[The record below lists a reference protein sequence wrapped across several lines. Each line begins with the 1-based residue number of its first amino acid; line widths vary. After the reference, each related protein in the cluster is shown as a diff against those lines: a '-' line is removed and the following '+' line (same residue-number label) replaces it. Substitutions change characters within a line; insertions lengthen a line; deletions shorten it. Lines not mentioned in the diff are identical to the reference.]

1 MKNVLHN
8 RLRPFILVLMVG
20 VLCAAFF
27 GLGMGGGL
35 AGGAIGPEQCCA
47 CHREVCEDTASKRYV
62 HAPVREKQ
70 CALCHIASTGADRM
84 TVAKKEESTVRWLP
98 GGYPRQEMEC
108 WFSIPPALAGKKII
122 LQADG
127 QGKKTL
133 RQEVQLPKFL
143 EAEQLTAVT
152 KPPEITD
159 LTVDE
164 VKQGVFLTARV
175 TWKTDRVTDS
185 AVLYG
190 ENEATRKNIVDP
202 WLSKDHEVLLTDLQP
217 RKTYTFSVV
226 SRDIFGNQKVSPA
239 KTFSTHA
246 FFSKPSIEKAK
257 NTEKVTVSGKYFRV
271 DNRFFARFVANQP
284 TSMRLG
290 TLDGT
295 MPASS
300 KDSGL
305 QSGKL
310 PPEHL
315 PLTDPRFLNTGVCLT
330 CHPQA
335 KGVLSHPVDVKPK
348 RGMIIDTREYK
359 ILGDGRLTCMTCHV
373 PHASDN
379 ETRLVKND
387 KKKLC
392 LGCHKNF
399 G

>member
-1 MKNVLHN
+1 MHN
-8 RLRPFILVLMVG
+8 RLRPFALVLVVG

-27 GLGMGGGL
+27 WAGHGEGI

-70 CALCHIASTGADRM
+70 CALCHIATTGADRIP
-84 TVAKKEESTVRWLP
+84 VAKKEESKVRWLP
-98 GGYPRQEMEC
+98 GSYPRQEMEY
-108 WFSIPPALAGKKII
+108 WFSVPPALAGKKII

-133 RQEVQLPKFL
+133 QMEVQLPNFL
-143 EAEQLTAVT
+143 EAEQLAAVS
-152 KPPEITD
+152 KPPEITE
-159 LTVDE
+159 LNVE
-164 VKQGVFLTARV
+164 EIKQGVFLTARV

-185 AVLYG
+185 TVLYG

-217 RKTYTFSVV
+217 RKTYTFSVAA
-226 SRDIFGNQKVSPA
+226 RDIFGNQKVSPP

-257 NTEKVTVSGKYFRV
+257 TTEKVTVSGKYFRV
-271 DNRFFARFVANQP
+271 DNRLFARFVANQP

-290 TLDGT
+290 TLDELSQVST
-295 MPASS
+295 QNPTSQA
-300 KDSGL
+300 
-305 QSGKL
+305 GKL
-310 PPEHL
+310 PPNHL
-315 PLTDPRFLNTGVCLT
+315 PLTDSHFLNTGVCYT
-330 CHPQA
+330 CHPQI
-335 KGVLSHPVDVKPK
+335 KGVSSHPVNVKPK
-348 RGMIIDTREYK
+348 RGMIIDRDVYK
-359 ILGDGRLTCMTCHV
+359 LSDDGSLTCMSCHV
-373 PHASDN
+373 HHASDN
-379 ETRLVKND
+379 EGRVVKSD

>member
-202 WLSKDHEVLLTDLQP
+202 WLSKEHEVLLTDLQP
-217 RKTYTFSVV
+217 RKTYTFSVA
-226 SRDIFGNQKVSPA
+226 SRDIFGNQKVSPP

-246 FFSKPSIEKAK
+246 FFSKPSIEKVK
-257 NTEKVTVSGKYFRV
+257 TTEKVTVSGKYFRV
-271 DNRFFARFVANQP
+271 DNRLFARFVANQP
-284 TSMRLG
+284 TTMRLG
-290 TLDGT
+290 ILDG
-295 MPASS
+295 PIHVSN

-305 QSGKL
+305 QNGKL
-310 PPEHL
+310 PPGHL
-315 PLTDPRFLNTGVCLT
+315 PLADPRFLNTGVCLT
-330 CHPQA
+330 CHPQI
-335 KGVLSHPVDVKPK
+335 KGVLSHPVDVQPK
-348 RGMIIDTREYK
+348 RGMVIDSGEYK
-359 ILGDGRLTCMTCHV
+359 LLGDGRLTCMTCHA

-379 ETRLVKND
+379 EARVVKSD